1 MRMISFRSNVFSTA
15 LWLAIQ
21 LWPVSSLQSQT
32 LATENAGLETLAAQ
46 GPALS
51 LLPGTGGEDTG
62 KTGLENKTETP
73 ASYIDP
79 GLKTIVQVAIVVRDI
94 EATSKRWGELLG
106 MPVPEIRTT
115 RPGQEV
121 KVIYRG
127 MPSDGQVKLTF
138 FHLGQ
143 VVLELMEPVG
153 DDTSWKEFLD
163 TYGEGVHHL
172 GFQVMDPGKT
182 SAALEEAGYAMV
194 HKGRYDSDDGT
205 YIYHDTMKALGVIVE
220 LLHSDGR
227 K

>member
-1 MRMISFRSNVFSTA
+1 MNMINFRSIA
-15 LWLAIQ
+15 LIAFALLAFIVG
-21 LWPVSSLQSQT
+21 PVSPLHSQPLSPEKVGEPQAQSP
-32 LATENAGLETLAAQ
+32 L
-46 GPALS
+46 LS
-51 LLPGTGGEDTG
+51 LSSGAYIEEGSES
-62 KTGLENKTETP
+62 NTEKNAETRTR
-73 ASYIDP
+73 YIDP

-172 GFQVMDPGKT
+172 GFQVLDPDKT
-182 SAALEEAGYAMV
+182 SAALEDAGYPMV

-205 YIYHDTMKALGVIVE
+205 YIYHDTLKALGVIVE

>member
-1 MRMISFRSNVFSTA
+1 MRMMSFRSVACSTV
-15 LWLAIQ
+15 LLLILQ
-21 LWPVSSLQSQT
+21 LWPVDSLQSQT
-32 LATENAGLETLAAQ
+32 LSLINSGPETIEAQ
-46 GPALS
+46 SHVLS
-51 LLPGTGGEDTG
+51 LFSVDGGDDAGETRP
-62 KTGLENKTETP
+62 ENKSESQ
-73 ASYIDP
+73 ANYIDP

-138 FHLGQ
+138 FNLGQ

-182 SAALEEAGYAMV
+182 SAALEEAGYPMV